1 MTGTAAGPAPFRI
14 SVPDAVLADLHGR
27 LRAARLPGE
36 IAGAGWEQGTS
47 LAYLREL
54 LAYWQDGFSWRRQE
68 ERLNQ
73 LDHFTET
80 VDSQRI
86 HFVYQRSGRPGAL
99 PLLLAHGW
107 PGSIVEFL
115 DVIGPLTAPAGG
127 GLPFD
132 LIIPSL
138 PGYGFSGPVTEP
150 GWHPR
155 RIAAAFTKLMR
166 RLGLERYGVQG
177 GDWGSIVAANMAD
190 LAPDKVVGLHL
201 NFLAVP
207 RPDGSR
213 TASLGPD
220 DQARVQ
226 AMRLWQDAE
235 TGYSA
240 IQGTRPQTIGY
251 ALEDSPAGLAAWI
264 VEKFR
269 AWSDCGGDVE
279 RSFTKDQLLTN
290 ITLYWVT
297 GTATSSARLYYE
309 MRQAG
314 RAAVPAGPILVPTGI
329 AQYPGE
335 ITRPPRDWAQRR
347 YNITHW
353 AELPRGGHFA
363 AMEVPGLFAADVR
376 QFFTTVA

>member
-1 MTGTAAGPAPFRI
+1 MPEPFRVA
-14 SVPDAVLADLHGR
+14 VPEAVLADLHDR
-27 LRAARLPGE
+27 LGATRLPGV
-36 IAGAGWEQGTS
+36 IAGAGWDQGTS
-47 LAYLREL
+47 LDYLREL
-54 LAYWQDGFSWRRQE
+54 LAYWREEFSWRRQE

-73 LDHFTET
+73 LDHFTE
-80 VDSQRI
+80 DIDGQRI
-86 HFVYQRSGRPGAL
+86 HFVYQRSAQPGAL
-99 PLLLAHGW
+99 PVLLAHGW

-115 DVIGPLTAPAGG
+115 DVVGPLTAPGTG
-127 GLPFD
+127 EQPFD

-138 PGYGFSGPVTEP
+138 PGYGFSGPTTEP

-155 RIAAAFTKLMR
+155 RIAAAFTELLR
-166 RLGLERYGVQG
+166 RLGVERYGVQG

-190 LAPDKVVGLHL
+190 LAPDRVAGLHL
-201 NFLAVP
+201 NFLAAP
-207 RPDGSR
+207 RPEGLR
-213 TASLGPD
+213 TASLTPE
-220 DQARVQ
+220 DQGRIQ
-226 AMRLWQDAE
+226 AMRRWQETE

-269 AWSDCGGDVE
+269 AWSDCGGDIE

-290 ITLYWVT
+290 VTLYWVT
-297 GTATSSARLYYE
+297 ATATSSARLYYE

-314 RAAVPAGPILVPTGI
+314 RAAVPAAPITVPTGI

-335 ITRPPRDWAQRR
+335 ITRTPRDWAEQR

-363 AMEVPGLFAADVR
+363 AMEVPDLFAADIR
-376 QFFTTVA
+376 QFFSSVA

>member
-1 MTGTAAGPAPFRI
+1 MPTPFRVA
-14 SVPDAVLADLHGR
+14 VPDAVLADLRDR
-27 LRAARLPGE
+27 LGAARLPGE
-36 IAGAGWEQGTS
+36 IAGAGWDQGTS
-47 LAYLREL
+47 RPYLTEL
-54 LAYWQDGFSWRRQE
+54 LAYWRDGFSWRRQE

-73 LDHFTET
+73 LDHFTE
-80 VDSQRI
+80 DIEGQRI

-115 DVIGPLTAPAGG
+115 GVVGPLTAPAAGE
-127 GLPFD
+127 LAFD
-132 LIIPSL
+132 LVIPSL
-138 PGYGFSGPVTEP
+138 PGYGFSGPTTER

-155 RIAAAFTKLMR
+155 RIAAAFNELMR
-166 RLGLERYGVQG
+166 RLGLPRYGVQG
-177 GDWGSIVAANMAD
+177 GDWGSMVAANMAD
-190 LAPDKVVGLHL
+190 LAPDRVAGLHL

-207 RPDGSR
+207 RPDGLR
-213 TASLGPD
+213 TASLTPE
-220 DQARVQ
+220 DQARIA
-226 AMRLWQDAE
+226 AMRLWQDDE

-290 ITLYWVT
+290 VTLYWVT
-297 GTATSSARLYYE
+297 ATATSSARLYYE

-314 RAAVPAGPILVPTGI
+314 RAAVPAAPITVPTGI

-335 ITRPPRDWAQRR
+335 ITRPPRDWAERR
-347 YNITHW
+347 YHITHW

-363 AMEVPGLFAADVR
+363 AMEVPDLFTADVR
-376 QFFTTVA
+376 QFFGTVA

>member
-1 MTGTAAGPAPFRI
+1 MPEPFRV
-14 SVPDAVLADLHGR
+14 SVPDVVLADLHDR
-27 LRAARLPGE
+27 LGAVRLPGA
-36 IAGAGWEQGTS
+36 IAGAGWDQGTS
-47 LAYLREL
+47 LDYLREL
-54 LAYWQDGFSWRRQE
+54 LAYWREEFSWRRQE

-73 LDHFTET
+73 LDHFTE
-80 VDSQRI
+80 DIDGQRI
-86 HFVYQRSGRPGAL
+86 HFVYQRSGQPGAL
-99 PLLLAHGW
+99 PVLLAHGW

-115 DVIGPLTAPAGG
+115 DVVGPLTAPGAGE
-127 GLPFD
+127 LAFD
-132 LIIPSL
+132 LVIPSL
-138 PGYGFSGPVTEP
+138 PGYGFSGPTTEP

-155 RIAAAFTKLMR
+155 RIAAAFTELLR
-166 RLGLERYGVQG
+166 RLGVERYGVQG

-190 LAPDKVVGLHL
+190 LAPGRVAGLHL
-201 NFLAVP
+201 NFLAAP
-207 RPDGSR
+207 RPEGLR
-213 TASLGPD
+213 TASLTPE
-220 DQARVQ
+220 DQARIQ
-226 AMRLWQDAE
+226 DMRRWQDAE

-269 AWSDCGGDVE
+269 AWSDCGGDIE

-297 GTATSSARLYYE
+297 ATATSSARLYYE

-314 RAAVPAGPILVPTGI
+314 RAAVPAAPITVPTGV

-335 ITRPPRDWAQRR
+335 ITRTPRDWAERR

-363 AMEVPGLFAADVR
+363 AMEVPDLFAADIR
-376 QFFTTVA
+376 QFFSTVA

>member
-1 MTGTAAGPAPFRI
+1 MPEPFRVA
-14 SVPDAVLADLHGR
+14 VPDTVLADLHDR
-27 LRAARLPGE
+27 LGATRLPGA
-36 IAGAGWEQGTS
+36 IAGAGWDQGTS
-47 LAYLREL
+47 LDYLREL
-54 LAYWQDGFSWRRQE
+54 LAYWREEFSWRRQE

-73 LDHFTET
+73 LDHFTE
-80 VDSQRI
+80 DIDGQRI
-86 HFVYQRSGRPGAL
+86 HFVYQRSGQPGAL
-99 PLLLAHGW
+99 PVLLAHGW

-115 DVIGPLTAPAGG
+115 DVVGPLTAPGAGE
-127 GLPFD
+127 LPFD

-138 PGYGFSGPVTEP
+138 PGYGFSGPTTEP

-155 RIAAAFTKLMR
+155 RIAAAFTELLR
-166 RLGLERYGVQG
+166 RLGVERYGVQG

-190 LAPDKVVGLHL
+190 LAPDRVAGLHL
-201 NFLAVP
+201 NFLAAP
-207 RPDGSR
+207 RPEGLR
-213 TASLGPD
+213 TASLTAEE
-220 DQARVQ
+220 QARIQ
-226 AMRLWQDAE
+226 AMRRWQDTE

-264 VEKFR
+264 TEKFR
-269 AWSDCGGDVE
+269 AWSDCGGDIE

-297 GTATSSARLYYE
+297 ATATSSARLYYE

-314 RAAVPAGPILVPTGI
+314 QAAVPAAPITVPTGI

-335 ITRPPRDWAQRR
+335 ITRTPRDWAERR

-363 AMEVPGLFAADVR
+363 AMEVPGLFVADIR
-376 QFFTTVA
+376 QFFSSVT

>member
-1 MTGTAAGPAPFRI
+1 MPEPFRV
-14 SVPDAVLADLHGR
+14 SVPDAVLADLHDR
-27 LRAARLPGE
+27 LGAARLPGA
-36 IAGAGWEQGTS
+36 IAGAGWDQGTS
-47 LAYLREL
+47 LDYLREL
-54 LAYWQDGFSWRRQE
+54 LAYWREEFSWRRQE

-73 LDHFTET
+73 LDHFTE
-80 VDSQRI
+80 DIDGQRI
-86 HFVYQRSGRPGAL
+86 HFVYQRSGQPGAL
-99 PLLLAHGW
+99 PVLLAHGW

-115 DVIGPLTAPAGG
+115 DVVGPLTAPGPG
-127 GLPFD
+127 ELPFD

-138 PGYGFSGPVTEP
+138 PGYGFSGPTTEP

-155 RIAAAFTKLMR
+155 RIAAAFTELLR
-166 RLGLERYGVQG
+166 RLGVERYGVQG
-177 GDWGSIVAANMAD
+177 GDWGSIVTANMAD
-190 LAPDKVVGLHL
+190 LAPDRVAGLHL
-201 NFLAVP
+201 NFLAAP
-207 RPDGSR
+207 RPEGLR
-213 TASLGPD
+213 TASLTPE
-220 DQARVQ
+220 DQARIQ
-226 AMRLWQDAE
+226 AMRRWQEAE

-269 AWSDCGGDVE
+269 AWSDCGGDIE

-297 GTATSSARLYYE
+297 ATATSSARLYYE

-314 RAAVPAGPILVPTGI
+314 RAAVPAAPITVPTGV

-335 ITRPPRDWAQRR
+335 ITRTPRDWAERR

-363 AMEVPGLFAADVR
+363 AMEVPDLFAADIR
-376 QFFTTVA
+376 QFFSTVA

>member
-1 MTGTAAGPAPFRI
+1 MPEPFRV
-14 SVPDAVLADLHGR
+14 SVPDTVLADLHDR
-27 LRAARLPGE
+27 LGAARLPGA
-36 IAGAGWEQGTS
+36 IAGAGWDQGTS
-47 LAYLREL
+47 LDYLREL
-54 LAYWQDGFSWRRQE
+54 LAYWREEFSWRRQE

-73 LDHFTET
+73 LDHFTE
-80 VDSQRI
+80 DIDGQRI
-86 HFVYQRSGRPGAL
+86 HFVYQRSGQPGAL
-99 PLLLAHGW
+99 PVLLAHGW

-115 DVIGPLTAPAGG
+115 DVVGPLTAPDTGE
-127 GLPFD
+127 LPFD

-138 PGYGFSGPVTEP
+138 PGYGFSGPTTEP

-155 RIAAAFTKLMR
+155 RIAAAFTELLR
-166 RLGLERYGVQG
+166 RLGVERYGVQG

-190 LAPDKVVGLHL
+190 LAPDRVAGLHL
-201 NFLAVP
+201 NFLAAP
-207 RPDGSR
+207 RPEGLR
-213 TASLGPD
+213 TASLTPE
-220 DQARVQ
+220 DQARIQ
-226 AMRLWQDAE
+226 AMRRWQDTE

-269 AWSDCGGDVE
+269 AWSDCGGDIE

-297 GTATSSARLYYE
+297 ATATSSARLYYE

-314 RAAVPAGPILVPTGI
+314 RGAVPAAPITVPTGI

-335 ITRPPRDWAQRR
+335 ITRTPRDWAEQR

-363 AMEVPGLFAADVR
+363 AMEVPDLFAADIR
-376 QFFTTVA
+376 QFFSTVA

>member
-1 MTGTAAGPAPFRI
+1 MPEPFRV
-14 SVPDAVLADLHGR
+14 SVPDAVLTDLHDR
-27 LRAARLPGE
+27 LDAARLPGA
-36 IAGAGWEQGTS
+36 IAGAGWDQGTA
-47 LAYLREL
+47 LDYLREL
-54 LAYWQDGFSWRRQE
+54 LAYWREEFSWRRQE
-68 ERLNQ
+68 VRLNQ
-73 LDHFTET
+73 LDHFTE
-80 VDSQRI
+80 DIDGQRI
-86 HFVYQRSGRPGAL
+86 HFVYQRSGQPGAL
-99 PLLLAHGW
+99 PVLLAHGW

-115 DVIGPLTAPAGG
+115 DVVGPLTAPDAGQ
-127 GLPFD
+127 LPFD

-138 PGYGFSGPVTEP
+138 PGYGFSGPTTEP

-155 RIAAAFTKLMR
+155 RIAAGFTELLR
-166 RLGLERYGVQG
+166 RLGVERYGVQG

-190 LAPDKVVGLHL
+190 LAPDRVAGLHL
-201 NFLAVP
+201 NFLAAP
-207 RPDGSR
+207 RPEGLR
-213 TASLGPD
+213 TASLTPE
-220 DQARVQ
+220 DQARIQ
-226 AMRLWQDAE
+226 GMRRWQDTE

-269 AWSDCGGDVE
+269 AWSDCGGDIE

-297 GTATSSARLYYE
+297 ATATSSARLYYE

-314 RAAVPAGPILVPTGI
+314 QAAVPAAPITVPTGI

-335 ITRPPRDWAQRR
+335 ITRTPRDWAERR

-363 AMEVPGLFAADVR
+363 AMEVPDLFAADIR
-376 QFFTTVA
+376 QFFSTVA

>member
-1 MTGTAAGPAPFRI
+1 VPAAFRV
-14 SVPDAVLADLHGR
+14 SVPDAVLADLRDR
-27 LRAARLPGE
+27 LAATRLPGE

-47 LAYLREL
+47 LAYLSEL
-54 LAYWQDGFSWRRQE
+54 LAYWRDEFSWRRQE

-73 LDHFTET
+73 LEHFTET
-80 VDSQRI
+80 VDGQRI
-86 HFVYQRSGRPGAL
+86 HFVYQRSAAPGAL

-107 PGSIVEFL
+107 PGSILEFL
-115 DVIGPLTAPAGG
+115 DVVGPLTAPPDGE
-127 GLPFD
+127 LPFD

-138 PGYGFSGPVTEP
+138 PGYGFSGPGSEP

-166 RLGLERYGVQG
+166 RLGVERYGVQG

-190 LAPDKVVGLHL
+190 LAPDHVVGLHL

-207 RPDGSR
+207 RPDGLR
-213 TASLGPD
+213 TASLRPD
-220 DQARVQ
+220 DQARI
-226 AMRLWQDAE
+226 ASMRLWQEQE

-251 ALEDSPAGLAAWI
+251 GLEDSPAGLAAWI

-279 RSFTKDQLLTN
+279 RSFTKDQLLAN

-297 GTATSSARLYYE
+297 ATATSSARLYYE
-309 MRQAG
+309 TRQAG
-314 RAAVPAGPILVPTGI
+314 PAARPAGPIIVPTGV

-335 ITRPPRDWAQRR
+335 ITRPPRDWAERR
-347 YNITHW
+347 YNITYW
-353 AELPRGGHFA
+353 AEMPRGGHFA
-363 AMEVPGLFAADVR
+363 AMEVPELFAADVR

>member
-1 MTGTAAGPAPFRI
+1 MPEPFRVF
-14 SVPDAVLADLHGR
+14 VPDTVLADLQDR
-27 LRAARLPGE
+27 LAAVRLPGA
-36 IAGAGWEQGTS
+36 IAGVGWDQGTS
-47 LAYLREL
+47 LDYLREL
-54 LAYWQDGFSWRRQE
+54 LAYWREEFSWRRQE

-73 LDHFTET
+73 LDHFTE
-80 VDSQRI
+80 DIDGQRI
-86 HFVYQRSGRPGAL
+86 HFVYQRSGLPGAL
-99 PLLLAHGW
+99 PVLLAHGW

-115 DVIGPLTAPAGG
+115 DVVGPLTAPDAGE
-127 GLPFD
+127 LPFD

-138 PGYGFSGPVTEP
+138 PGYGFSGPTTEP

-155 RIAAAFTKLMR
+155 RIAAGFTELLR
-166 RLGLERYGVQG
+166 RLGVERYGVQG

-190 LAPDKVVGLHL
+190 LAPDRVAGLHL
-201 NFLAVP
+201 NFLAAP
-207 RPDGSR
+207 RPEGLR
-213 TASLGPD
+213 TASLTPE
-220 DQARVQ
+220 DQARIQ
-226 AMRLWQDAE
+226 GMRRWQEAE

-269 AWSDCGGDVE
+269 AWSDCGGDIE

-290 ITLYWVT
+290 ITVYWVT
-297 GTATSSARLYYE
+297 ATATSSARLYYE

-314 RAAVPAGPILVPTGI
+314 QAAVPAAPITVPTGI

-335 ITRPPRDWAQRR
+335 ITRTPRDWAERR

-363 AMEVPGLFAADVR
+363 AMEVPDLFAADIR
-376 QFFTTVA
+376 QFFSTVA